1 MKYTE
6 KDNLAVKT
14 IRALS
19 IDEIHH
25 ANSGH
30 TGMALSAA
38 PLIYTIYQ
46 NMQFDVAD
54 PHWFNRDRF
63 VLSGGHASAMLYATL
78 HLAGFDL
85 SISDLKQF
93 RTLGSKT
100 PGHPEIT
107 TPGVDAATGPLGQGL
122 GMAVGMAMA
131 EKHLSA
137 IYNRPN
143 YPIIN
148 NRVYAIVGDG
158 DLMEGVSHETA
169 SLAGHLRLNNLI
181 VLYDSNQNTMDAKMS
196 QECDDNV
203 AERFNAYGW
212 NYLKV
217 ADGND
222 LTQIDAAIKVA
233 QDEQTRPT
241 LIEVSTVIGYGSPL
255 ANNHVVHGAV
265 LDEEQVKETK
275 EKLDYHFGP
284 FEVPASSYEVF
295 EKSKTAGKKKHSE
308 WTKMLQEYTE
318 QYPKLGG
325 KLIKNINN
333 NVKLAFQSDET
344 PIPAS
349 SSTRDAIHTAIQ
361 LTGKS
366 DLNFWGGSADL
377 GSSDK
382 TYFDNDQGFQ
392 PDSYANNNLYFGI
405 REFAEATAINGITL
419 YGGSRVFG
427 NTFFIFSDYMKNALR
442 LASLMKVPSIFL
454 FGHDSISLGP
464 DGPTHQPIEQL
475 EGLRAMPN
483 LIVYRPADYL
493 ETIYAWQD
501 ALNQS
506 NNPVAFILGRQNLPT
521 LTTYQ
526 EQVKEGV
533 PKGGYILAE
542 APNGDPEGILLAT
555 GSEITLALQAQQ
567 ELAKK
572 NHNVRVVSLP
582 SFELFLKQD
591 QSYQEKVLPNAIRK
605 RVAVEM
611 ASTYDWAQFTGLDGA
626 VIGIDHFGESGDGD
640 ELIKKSGFT
649 VANLVQTYLK
659 ICEKTD

>member
-137 IYNRPN
+137 IYNQPN

-295 EKSKTAGKKKHSE
+295 EKSKTAGKQKHSE

-333 NVKLAFQSDET
+333 NVKLAFQSDEA

-521 LTTYQ
+521 LTAYQ

-591 QSYQEKVLPNAIRK
+591 QAYQEKVLPNAIRK

-659 ICEKTD
+659 ICGKTD

>member
-19 IDEIHH
+19 IDEIHQ

-46 NMQFDVAD
+46 NMQFDVDD

-85 SISDLKQF
+85 TISDLKQF

-137 IYNRPN
+137 IYNQPN

-275 EKLDYHFGP
+275 EKLDYHYGP
-284 FEVPASSYEVF
+284 FEVPASSYQVF
-295 EKSKTAGKKKHSE
+295 EKSKTAGKRKHSE
-308 WTKMLQEYTE
+308 WSQMLQEYTE

-333 NVKLAFQSDET
+333 NVKLDFQSDEVST
-344 PIPAS
+344 PAS

-464 DGPTHQPIEQL
+464 DGPTHQPIEHL
-475 EGLRAMPN
+475 EGLRAIPN

-521 LTTYQ
+521 LTAYQ

-533 PKGGYILAE
+533 PKGGYILAD

-659 ICEKTD
+659 ICKKTD

>member
-137 IYNRPN
+137 IYNQSN

-158 DLMEGVSHETA
+158 DLMEGISHETA

-333 NVKLAFQSDET
+333 NVKLAFQSDRA

-506 NNPVAFILGRQNLPT
+506 DNPVAFILGRHNLPT
-521 LTTYQ
+521 LTAYR

-591 QSYQEKVLPNAIRK
+591 QAYQEKVLPNAIRK